1 MAIPINRKWR
11 CSASVY
17 CEPIC
22 SRNHVDKE
30 SCPFFYVKPKKGEFT
45 EEFVPYERKSNKK
58 LRKQKNG
65 YDR

>member
-1 MAIPINRKWR
+1 MTVPINHKWR

-30 SCPFFYVKPKKGEFT
+30 SCPFFYVKPRKGEFT
-45 EEFVPYERKSNKK
+45 EEFVPYGKKSNKE
-58 LRKQKNG
+58 LRKQNNG
-65 YDR
+65 RSR